1 VPMGKTPRATV
12 YLVGAMGALNPERG
26 ITGIQKM
33 PRKKSAGAGGNIETL
48 ALDVGR

>member
-1 VPMGKTPRATV
+1 MPMGKTPRATV